1 MIVLI
6 VCFLHSD
13 DSGRNAAN
21 NCIFWHIL
29 HNNCIRAGNT
39 VFMHRNVAEYLG
51 SAVNPTIVLDG
62 GMAFPFITN
71 RYLLID
77 PAVFTDSL
85 RINHRSKAMLDKQ
98 TSSNIYVAIF
108 RVGSLCHNNAVIEY
122 AMPDRSV

>member
-1 MIVLI
+1 
-6 VCFLHSD
+6 
-13 DSGRNAAN
+13 
-21 NCIFWHIL
+21 
-29 HNNCIRAGNT
+29 
-39 VFMHRNVAEYLG
+39 MHRYTAEDLRTAG
-51 SAVNPTIVLDG
+51 HRHIIFQNGILR
-62 GMAFPFITN
+62 AFVTN